1 MMSESNEAMDST
13 SEEEVDAMSM
23 SVGEL
28 ERVALVEMFLADVA
42 MQNIIKI
49 MQDRLDDKKMKK

>member
-1 MMSESNEAMDST
+1 MSESNEAMDST
-13 SEEEVDAMSM
+13 SEEEVDTMSM